1 MFQSGLDHTSEQK
14 AEIEHAMEMSQRM
27 QPARTRG
34 NWCGPP
40 HAWRFFGTVG
50 KAAGRAEPRYAALAF
65 QNVLP

>member
-1 MFQSGLDHTSEQK
+1 
-14 AEIEHAMEMSQRM
+14 MEMSQRM

-65 QNVLP
+65 QNVEFYSNAILVRDFAVDS